1 MRILLVFAILA
12 AACGAAL
19 AQRSSGAPPVTSTTS
34 GTNAVTPRL
43 GLDEVKKDPV
53 LSSHI
58 TGTILGVSDSRRLM
72 MIERADKSHLTLN
85 VDPNVRAKADKGT
98 FLAGRKDL
106 VLSDY
111 KPGYVVNITY
121 RTDDNTATEIRLKG
135 PKN

>member
-19 AQRSSGAPPVTSTTS
+19 AQGAPPPPVTSTTTGS
-34 GTNAVTPRL
+34 QAMMPTV
-43 GLDEVKKDPV
+43 GLDMIRKDPAV
-53 LSSHI
+53 PSHI
-58 TGTILGVSDSRRLM
+58 TGTVLGINNSRRLM

-106 VLSDY
+106 SLSDY
-111 KPGYVVNITY
+111 RPGYVVRIIY
-121 RTDDNTATEIRLKG
+121 RAEDNTATEIRLKR
-135 PKN
+135 PRS

>member
-1 MRILLVFAILA
+1 M
-12 AACGAAL
+12 
-19 AQRSSGAPPVTSTTS
+19 
-34 GTNAVTPRL
+34 TPKL

-58 TGTILGVSDSRRLM
+58 TGTILGISDSRRLM

-85 VDPNVRAKADKGT
+85 VDPKVRAKADKGT

-111 KPGYVVNITY
+111 KPGYVVSITY
-121 RTDDNTATEIRLKG
+121 RAEDSTATEIRLKR